1 MKSKLNFTI
10 LLLFASGL
18 ISSLRSAEAMPGILI
33 AGIEIK
39 GFPND
44 SNQLVNICM
53 YELKKLNIY
62 DVLNQNDVE
71 FSAKENN
78 IDLTNCMSKQCM
90 TQIGKALGV
99 EKVIGGSIEQFGEK
113 IYISFRLL
121 NAPGGNIEKTYSQEF
136 MAFPDRLPLMIEITL
151 RKMHGLEVD
160 EAILKTLTSI
170 QSLESTLNNPKI
182 TRLNLSGPRFGFGF
196 IAGPDAKDFRRP
208 EKEGGWGSSPI
219 LSHFGYQFEISYLNQ
234 GNIQGL
240 FEFLPLVS
248 GVEYGS
254 FIPSFTFLHGIRS
267 NKTGLEFTIGPTFN
281 TTRRTEG
288 VYLDEGWTSIKKPKR
303 PLTAEELSN
312 SREALTQSGIT
323 KIEGGLAIGFGKSFR
338 SGHVNFPVNAYVVL
352 RKDSPRFGLSIGF
365 NTKK

>member
-1 MKSKLNFTI
+1 MNSKLIMTI
-10 LLLFASGL
+10 MLMVSTSLFSKLKAS
-18 ISSLRSAEAMPGILI
+18 EAMPGILM

-62 DVLNQNDVE
+62 DVLNQKDVE
-71 FSAKENN
+71 FSAKENH

-90 TQIGKALGV
+90 AQIGKVLGV

-121 NAPGGNIEKTYSQEF
+121 NASGGNIEKTYSQEF
-136 MAFPDRLPLMIEITL
+136 IAYPDRLPQMIEITL
-151 RKMHGLEVD
+151 RKMHSLEVD
-160 EAILKTLTSI
+160 EAKLKSLTSV

-182 TRLNLSGPRFGFGF
+182 NRLNLSGPRFGFGF
-196 IAGPDAKDFRRP
+196 IAGQDGKDFRRP
-208 EKEGGWGSSPI
+208 EKEGGWGNSPI

-234 GNIQGL
+234 GSIQGL
-240 FEFLPLVS
+240 FEFLPLIS

-254 FIPSFTFLHGIRS
+254 LIPSFTFLHGIRS
-267 NKTGLEFTIGPTFN
+267 NKTGLEFTIGPSFN
-281 TTRRTEG
+281 ATRRTEG
-288 VYLDEGWTSIKKPKR
+288 VYINEGWTSLSKPKR

-312 SREALTQSGIT
+312 SREALTQGGQV
-323 KIEGGLAIGFGKSFR
+323 KLEGGLAIGFGKSFR
-338 SGHVNFPVNAYVVL
+338 RGHVNFPVNAYVVL
-352 RKDSPRFGLSIGF
+352 RKDSPRFGLSMGF